1 MRAFCGHLTSAAL
14 CQKWA
19 RVRQPNATK
28 PHQAQED
35 FSPRVVGCIG
45 GPPAAIPGH
54 GLSCLLLPA
63 ASSHCLLLQRGEGR
77 SCMGLTVFLPPTALA
92 EHPVG
97 AKLRTR
103 PCHRSHLSQVGGGPG
118 PCSKAGWGCRGL
130 SGESRRYQAACAY
143 LPDEE
148 CQKQGVEFVPA
159 CLLHKRRRRGGP
171 VDSDGLPGRGAAFWE
186 PASSDEE
193 GAQSDDSM
201 TDLYPPELF
210 TQKAP
215 GRTENGDHM
224 DAILA
229 ESEDAA
235 GEDSSGLTGGTGVAR
250 AVGRKRGQKQSGSL
264 KKKFKSHHC
273 RPKSFSSLK
282 QLG

>member
-1 MRAFCGHLTSAAL
+1 MGEPPADVRAFL
-14 CQKWA
+14 
-19 RVRQPNATK
+19 R
-28 PHQAQED
+28 
-35 FSPRVVGCIG
+35 
-45 GPPAAIPGH
+45 
-54 GLSCLLLPA
+54 
-63 ASSHCLLLQRGEGR
+63 
-77 SCMGLTVFLPPTALA
+77 
-92 EHPVG
+92 EHPALRLEPG
-97 AKLRTR
+97 ASKVRCSLTGHELPCRLLELQVYTRGKRYQRLVRACPAFDYAGLEPHIVPSTKNPNQMFCRLTLRHINKSPEHVLRHT
-103 PCHRSHLSQVGGGPG
+103 QG
-118 PCSKAGWGCRGL
+118 
-130 SGESRRYQAACAY
+130 RRYQRALRRY
-143 LPDEE
+143 EE